1 LVPIAALSILLGF
14 FPAPILNVVNPA
26 VDRVMTTIGASD
38 PAPTVPSASV
48 EGNGQ

>member
-1 LVPIAALSILLGF
+1 MQAKFLWSSAAERERAVGMIPGD
-14 FPAPILNVVNPA
+14 